1 MSTENHSSRYLDIS
15 IKAVSEERGKK
26 KKKYYHK
33 EEKGTKRKT
42 VEIKEKLA
50 LFNNSVLQ

>member
-15 IKAVSEERGKK
+15 IKAVSEERGK

>member
-15 IKAVSEERGKK
+15 IKAVSEGGK